1 LQYSI
6 FNNNNT
12 TSVQLNKGNQTMTNT
27 INLKHHTTDK
37 GFCRSY
43 YYGYQGGEKNQNL
56 LYCLQENKHAE
67 NGKGGEP
74 DYPVSMENK
83 TIERPDV
90 SNVWDKYPLKLYD
103 AFIA

>member
-1 LQYSI
+1 
-6 FNNNNT
+6 
-12 TSVQLNKGNQTMTNT
+12 MTNT

-56 LYCLQENKHAE
+56 LYCLQENKYAE
-67 NGKGGEP
+67 NGKGVELLRCTSDGEP